1 MAENKHRTENI
12 PQWKKDE
19 IDIIKELIQSHKV
32 FGMVGIEGIL
42 AAKIQKIRR
51 DLKDVAVLKVSRNT
65 LTRRALD
72 ELGESIPE
80 MDKYLDKQTA
90 LIFTNES
97 PFKLYKVLEQTKT
110 PSPIKGGAI
119 APADIIVQKGP
130 TSFPPG
136 PILGELQ
143 SVGIPASIDAG
154 KVVVKETK
162 VVCKAGEKVSQ
173 KLATMLSKLEVYP
186 LIVGLDLR
194 AAYDDGTIYEP
205 ELLAI
210 DESQY
215 FSDVIRAAQN
225 AFNLSVNTAY
235 PTSATIVTLLAKAF
249 TESKNLGVN
258 AVVFDSG
265 VMDTL
270 LAKAHAQM
278 TSVASEAA
286 DKDANAVDDELK
298 EVLGAAA
305 SAAAASAAAKAPEEK
320 EEVKEEEEE
329 EEEDTSEEDG
339 MAGLGAL
346 FG

>member
-1 MAENKHRTENI
+1 
-12 PQWKKDE
+12 
-19 IDIIKELIQSHKV
+19 
-32 FGMVGIEGIL
+32 
-42 AAKIQKIRR
+42 
-51 DLKDVAVLKVSRNT
+51 
-65 LTRRALD
+65 
-72 ELGESIPE
+72 

-119 APADIIVQKGP
+119 APADIVVQKGP

-143 SVGIPASIDAG
+143 SAGIPASIDAG
-154 KVVVKETK
+154 KVAVKETK
-162 VVCKAGEKVSQ
+162 VVCKAGEKVPQ
-173 KLATMLSKLEVYP
+173 KLATMLSKLEIYP

-235 PTSATIVTLLAKAF
+235 PTSATIGTLLAKAF

-270 LAKAHAQM
+270 LAKAHVQM

-286 DKDANAVDDELK
+286 DNDANAVDDELR

-329 EEEDTSEEDG
+329 DTSEEDG

>member
-1 MAENKHRTENI
+1 MAEERHHTEHV

-19 IDIIKELIQSHKV
+19 IENIKELIQSHKV

-42 AAKIQKIRR
+42 AAKIQTIRR

-65 LTRRALD
+65 LTERAFNQ
-72 ELGESIPE
+72 LGEKIPE
-80 MDKYLDKQTA
+80 MGKYLDKQTA
-90 LIFTNES
+90 LVFTNES
-97 PFKLYKVLEQTKT
+97 PFKLYKILEQTKT

-119 APADIIVQKGP
+119 APVDIIVQKGP

-136 PILGELQ
+136 PILGEFQ
-143 SVGIPASIDAG
+143 SAGIPAAIDAG
-154 KVVVKETK
+154 KVAVKETK
-162 VVCKAGEKVSQ
+162 VVCKAGDVVPQ
-173 KLATMLSKLEVYP
+173 KLATMLTKLEIYP

-194 AAYDDGTIYEP
+194 AAYDDGMIYEP

-210 DESQY
+210 DEDQY
-215 FSDVIRAAQN
+215 FSDIIRAAQN

-235 PTSATIVTLLAKAF
+235 PTSATIDTLLAKAF
-249 TESKNLGVN
+249 AESKNLGVN

-270 LAKAHAQM
+270 LAKAHVQM
-278 TSVASEAA
+278 TSVASKAA
-286 DKDANAVDDELK
+286 DKDADAVDDDLRD
-298 EVLGAAA
+298 VLGAAA
-305 SAAAASAAAKAPEEK
+305 SAAAAVAKEPEKK
-320 EEVKEEEEE
+320 EEVKEEKEEE
-329 EEEDTSEEDG
+329 KEDDHTEEDG